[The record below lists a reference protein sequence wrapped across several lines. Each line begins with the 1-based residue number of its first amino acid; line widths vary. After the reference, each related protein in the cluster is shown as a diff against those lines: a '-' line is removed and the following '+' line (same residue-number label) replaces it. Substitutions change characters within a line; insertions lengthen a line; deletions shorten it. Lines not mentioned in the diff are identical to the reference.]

1 MWLLEVRKREKRSI
15 ERDGICLELGK
26 PETPTDILVLD
37 ITSSSFTIQFSP
49 SFDGGSGAQKFLI
62 QVSNAAN
69 SSVIEKQ
76 IPLNN
81 YQYTIQGL
89 NESALYSF
97 RINSTNT
104 YGESPWSHSVPIQT
118 NELIIMTE
126 GKSTHF
132 SLSLFVLILFHLP

>member
-1 MWLLEVRKREKRSI
+1 MGSVWNSGKR
-15 ERDGICLELGK
+15 
-26 PETPTDILVLD
+26 ETPTDILVLA

-89 NESALYSF
+89 NESTLYSF
-97 RINSTNT
+97 RIKSTNT

-126 GKSTHF
+126 GKSTNF
-132 SLSLFVLILFHLP
+132 SLSSFLFFFISSRSSTTA